1 MFSLL
6 KEGASVGDFSTRS
19 SANLLT
25 HLNIGDEF
33 LFVSPEDWND
43 SQDYQE
49 GKRRVEN
56 IRVVND
62 TAERGVKLVEDFNK
76 SLTNDE
82 EEKQF
87 LLAYRSLNQIE
98 KLFPLQLQRSL
109 SSLL

>member
-1 MFSLL
+1 LP
-6 KEGASVGDFSTRS
+6 KEKASVGDFSTRS

-33 LFVSPEDWND
+33 LLVLPEDWND

-56 IRVVND
+56 LRVVND
-62 TAERGVKLVEDFNK
+62 TAERGVKLFEDFNK

-87 LLAYRSLNQIE
+87 LLQVVEANRKAVPTAATKKSVIAALM
-98 KLFPLQLQRSL
+98 L
-109 SSLL
+109 